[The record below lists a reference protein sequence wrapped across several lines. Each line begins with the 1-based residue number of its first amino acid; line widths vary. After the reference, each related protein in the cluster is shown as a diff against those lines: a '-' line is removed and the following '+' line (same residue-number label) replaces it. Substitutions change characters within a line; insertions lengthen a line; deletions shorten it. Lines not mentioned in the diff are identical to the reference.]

1 MNGASRS
8 DRVRNLA
15 SLVAQLALLGSAVL
29 VVVVLITQGVNQ
41 AGTWTTVIGGY
52 LAIAGPLISLGRWRR
67 KQRAAA
73 GEPAR
78 TSQVAQVAQELA
90 AAVREQW
97 RREAEVRSL
106 GDPDPMPVRWR
117 LSDPTV
123 MDHGERIAPAP
134 IALSGRSDQIPVLA
148 EQFRHL
154 HRRRLVIVGGPGT
167 GKTTLAMQLLLR
179 LLDIWQPGEPVPV
192 LFSLASWDPQHQ
204 PRVQDWLAR
213 QLIQTYP
220 DLRAFGADAV
230 HKLADQGRLLP
241 VLDGL
246 DEIPPHRRGEVINRL
261 NASLLPDTGLIMT
274 SRTTEYAEAVHTRE
288 MLSAAAVIEPMP
300 LTASEAAAYLKD
312 LLPRQPDESWL
323 AVLAALRNDTAGPLT
338 EVVASPLG
346 LWLLRMVYIE
356 GHRDPKP
363 LIDPGYYADPTA
375 IQHHLHEELIPA
387 AVHSRPPLS
396 GGQDPLRPRRHHDP
410 DQVRRWL
417 TTLAVELRDAKTR
430 DWRWWQLADQTLT
443 NRQLGVPLGLLFGLV
458 LSLVFALHGPGAGL
472 VSGLGVGLPVGLGSG
487 LFGMEFGLAFGVTF
501 GLVGVVVGWV
511 HGLMIGLG
519 GLVVGLASG
528 VLGGLVI
535 GFAGGH
541 RDAPAYID
549 LRMHGRVRVLCRKLA
564 VGLLGGLFGGLLAGL
579 WSGLRAGLA
588 VGLRHGLLIGLGG
601 LLAGLAF
608 GLISFAASPSI
619 VARASSP
626 TESYRADR
634 ALTILASSV
643 LGLVAGVAFG
653 VTAGPVAGLLFGL
666 VTGLVIAPVVT
677 NTRWSTFAVAALWL
691 GARGRL
697 PLSLMVFLEDAY
709 RLGLLRIVGPVY
721 QFRHAALQDH
731 LAPPGET
738 APATASADLST
749 ITG

>member
-1 MNGASRS
+1 M
-8 DRVRNLA
+8 
-15 SLVAQLALLGSAVL
+15 LLGSAVL

-41 AGTWTTVIGGY
+41 AGTWATVIGGY
-52 LAIAGPLISLGRWRR
+52 LAIAGPLLSLGRWRR

-73 GEPAR
+73 REPAR
-78 TSQVAQVAQELA
+78 TSQVAQAAQELEV
-90 AAVREQW
+90 AVREQW

-106 GDPDPMPVRWR
+106 GDPAPMPVRWR
-117 LSDPTV
+117 LSDPAV
-123 MDHGERIAPAP
+123 MDHDAHIAPAP
-134 IALSGRSDQIPVLA
+134 VTLSGRSDQIPVLT
-148 EQFRHL
+148 EQFRQL

-167 GKTTLAMQLLLR
+167 GKTTLAVQLLLQ
-179 LLDIWQPGEPVPV
+179 LLDDWQPGEPVPV
-192 LFSLASWDPQHQ
+192 LFSLASWDPQEQ
-204 PRVQDWLAR
+204 PRVQDWLAN
-213 QLIQTYP
+213 QLTQTYP

-246 DEIPPHRRGEVINRL
+246 DEIPPDRRGEVINRL
-261 NASLLPDTGLIMT
+261 NASLLADTGLIMT
-274 SRTTEYAEAVHTRE
+274 SRTTEYAEAVQARE
-288 MLSAAAVIEPMP
+288 MLSAAAVIEPEP

-312 LLPRQPDESWL
+312 LLPRQPDESWR
-323 AVLAALRNDTAGPLT
+323 AVLAALRSDAAGPLA

-346 LWLLRMVYIE
+346 LWLLRIVYIE

-363 LIDPGYYADPTA
+363 LIDPGYYPDRTA

-396 GGQDPLRPRRHHDP
+396 GGQDPLRPRRQHDP

-458 LSLVFALHGPGAGL
+458 LSWVFALHGPGAGL
-472 VSGLGVGLPVGLGSG
+472 VSGLGAGLPVGLGSG
-487 LFGMEFGLAFGVTF
+487 LFGVEFGLAFGVTF

-511 HGLMIGLG
+511 YGLVIGLG

-528 VLGGLVI
+528 VLVGLVFK
-535 GFAGGH
+535 FAGGH

-549 LRMHGRVRVLCRKLA
+549 LRLHGRVRALCRKLA

-619 VARASSP
+619 ARRASCP
-626 TESYRADR
+626 TESHRGDR

-643 LGLVAGVAFG
+643 LGLVAGLVFG
-653 VTAGPVAGLLFGL
+653 VTVGPVAGLLFGL
-666 VTGLVIAPVVT
+666 VTGSVIAPVVT

-697 PLSLMVFLEDAY
+697 PLSLMAFLEDAY

-731 LAPPGET
+731 LAPPSET
-738 APATASADLST
+738 APATVAADLST